1 MAEKVFDRETVL
13 DLTVNV
19 IPLVLLAFFFLVFV
33 VVNPFGGGF
42 VIMAIQLSIVG
53 LMFVG
58 LAAITYYSGAAV
70 SKAEI
75 AAESAATAEAHTDDT
90 GETAETPDENGDV
103 TG

>member
-33 VVNPFGGGF
+33 FVNPFGGGF

-53 LMFVG
+53 MMFVG

-70 SKAEI
+70 SKAEK
-75 AAESAATAEAHTDDT
+75 AAEADARAEAGH
-90 GETAETPDENGDV
+90 AETE
-103 TG
+103 

>member
-19 IPLVLLAFFFLVFV
+19 IPLALLAFFFLVFI

-70 SKAEI
+70 SKAES
-75 AAESAATAEAHTDDT
+75 AAEAAATAEGSDEGAD
-90 GETAETPDENGDV
+90 EAAESPDESGDV
-103 TG
+103 A